1 MSYSEI
7 LITITNEE
15 SKVLNTLQPLI
26 LEALSKN
33 NNVEIKDSN
42 IEENIGMK
50 RKDIVLSFLISIA
63 ANITYDGLK
72 TIITDVVKSQEKEC
86 VIEVI
91 ELGNE
96 INIEK
101 NKGKK

>member
-15 SKVLNTLQPLI
+15 SEILNTLQPLI

-33 NNVEIKDSN
+33 NSVEIKDSN

-50 RKDIVLSFLISIA
+50 RKDIVLSFLISIG